1 MQKNAVMTV
10 EQIEAELMKLD
21 NKSRAKLAE
30 KLLLSIEEL
39 SDDEHERL
47 WALEAMKR
55 HDELVE
61 GREHGHPA
69 NEVLRNVRNL

>member
-1 MQKNAVMTV
+1 MTID
-10 EQIEAELMKLD
+10 QIEAELMKLD
-21 NKSRAKLAE
+21 SKSRAILAE
-30 KLLLSIEEL
+30 RLLQSIEEL

-47 WALEAMKR
+47 WALEALKR

-69 NEVLRNVRNL
+69 GDVLRNVRNSLK